1 MTFYDLLQQLRSV
14 GDFDG
19 YIYPGI
25 SDSYELHFR
34 WDRRWVLSRRWYL
47 AYSRL
52 MESTA
57 VMFPSQTI
65 PVLELSLHSADGSDR
80 LEIDRDNLP
89 ALIKASMYGN
99 PAVLQDSSCGI
110 GESVHVVRARGAV
123 HVVRARGTAGAQYF
137 PVNSLQLD
145 NGALTIIGAQIDS
158 DNTQWIYEIFPPTI
172 YLTPS
177 DFSISFVQELESFVS
192 AIECATKEFDVS
204 DTDPAELFL

>member
-1 MTFYDLLQQLRSV
+1 MQQLRSS

-19 YIYPGI
+19 HIYPGI

-52 MESTA
+52 LGSNA
-57 VMFPSQTI
+57 VMFPLQAM

-89 ALIKASMYGN
+89 ALIKASMDGN
-99 PAVLQDSSCGI
+99 PVVLRDSSCGF
-110 GESVHVVRARGAV
+110 GVFAH
-123 HVVRARGTAGAQYF
+123 AGNQYS
-137 PVNSLQLD
+137 PVNSVQWN
-145 NGALTIIGAQIDS
+145 NGAITIIGAQID
-158 DNTQWIYEIFPPTI
+158 NTQWFYESFPPAI
-172 YLTPS
+172 YLIPS
-177 DFSISFVQELESFVS
+177 DLSASFVPELESFVS
-192 AIECATKEFDVS
+192 DIEYATKGFDVS

>member
-1 MTFYDLLQQLRSV
+1 MTFYDLLQQLRRS

-34 WDRRWVLSRRWYL
+34 WDCRWVLSRRWYL

-57 VMFPSQTI
+57 VMYPAQTI
-65 PVLELSLHSADGSDR
+65 PVLELLLRSADGSDR
-80 LEIDRDNLP
+80 LEIDRDDLP
-89 ALIKASMYGN
+89 VLIKASMDGN

-110 GESVHVVRARGAV
+110 GGSV

-177 DFSISFVQELESFVS
+177 DFSISFVRELESFVS

>member
-1 MTFYDLLQQLRSV
+1 MTFYDLLQQLRSS

-52 MESTA
+52 LGSNA
-57 VMFPSQTI
+57 VMFHLQTI

-89 ALIKASMYGN
+89 ALIKASMDGN

-110 GESVHVVRARGAV
+110 GGSVHAVRARGA
-123 HVVRARGTAGAQYF
+123 AGTQYF
-137 PVNSLQLD
+137 PVNSMQLD
-145 NGALTIIGAQIDS
+145 NGALTIIGAQID
-158 DNTQWIYEIFPPTI
+158 NTQWFYESFPPAI
-172 YLTPS
+172 YLIPPDLS
-177 DFSISFVQELESFVS
+177 SSFVRELNSFVS
-192 AIECATKEFDVS
+192 DIEYATKGFDVS
-204 DTDPAELFL
+204 DTDPVELFL

>member
-1 MTFYDLLQQLRSV
+1 MTFYDLLQQLRSSGDFD

-25 SDSYELHFR
+25 FDSYELHFR

-57 VMFPSQTI
+57 VMFPAQTI
-65 PVLELSLHSADGSDR
+65 PVLELLLRSADGSDR

-89 ALIKASMYGN
+89 ALIKASMDGN
-99 PAVLQDSSCGI
+99 PAVLQDSSRGI
-110 GESVHVVRARGAV
+110 GGSVHVVRARGA
-123 HVVRARGTAGAQYF
+123 AGTQYF
-137 PVNSLQLD
+137 PVNSMQLD

-158 DNTQWIYEIFPPTI
+158 DNTQWIYEMFPPAI
-172 YLTPS
+172 YLIPS
-177 DFSISFVQELESFVS
+177 DLSASFVRELESFVS
-192 AIECATKEFDVS
+192 DIEYAIKEFDVS

>member
-65 PVLELSLHSADGSDR
+65 PVLELSLRSVNGSDR
-80 LEIDRDNLP
+80 MEIDRDNLP
-89 ALIKASMYGN
+89 ALIKASIDGK
-99 PAVLQDSSCGI
+99 PAILQHGGCGFGMFKNAVKACVVPNDQYSS
-110 GESVHVVRARGAV
+110 
-123 HVVRARGTAGAQYF
+123 
-137 PVNSLQLD
+137 VNSLQLD
-145 NGALTIIGAQIDS
+145 NGALVVMGAQIDS
-158 DNTQWIYEIFPPTI
+158 DNTKWCYELFTPTI
-172 YLTPS
+172 YLTPAN
-177 DFSISFVQELESFVS
+177 FSVSFIQELESFVS
-192 AIECATKEFDVS
+192 DIEYATKEFNVS